1 MNFQLTFSIPFFNC
15 TFMTLNCIM
24 DIRKSTVSALAK
36 EAALSPKEEM
46 LEVAKKK
53 FHLTIGIPKE
63 TSFQERRV
71 ALVPESV
78 GLLVNNGHEVI
89 VETNAGREA
98 KFSDHDSSEAGATIV
113 YDKEA
118 VFKSDIILK
127 VAPPSQEEIS
137 MMPGKQT
144 LISALQLSAQ
154 KEELFKALSVKR
166 ITAIAWDYIQDD
178 AGIFPI
184 VRAMGEIAG
193 YTAVQIAAEYLS
205 HINGGQG
212 LMFGGISGVRP
223 TEVVILGAGTV
234 GEFATRAAIG
244 LGASVK
250 LFDNDIYRLRRLQN
264 DLGTRIW
271 SSTILPSELRNAI
284 ESADVVIGA
293 IHTTK
298 GRTPMI
304 VTEDMIS
311 NMKFG
316 SVVVDVSID
325 QGGCFETSRV
335 TNHDNPIFQIHGVI
349 HYCVPNIAARVSR
362 TASYALSN
370 IFAPTIMDMGEEGGI
385 ANLVGV
391 NKGIRAGVYMYNGT
405 VTNETIGTQF
415 ELPWKPLELLIATSF

>member
-1 MNFQLTFSIPFFNC
+1 
-15 TFMTLNCIM
+15 M

-53 FHLTIGIPKE
+53 FHLTIGIPRE

-89 VETNAGREA
+89 VETNAGRES
-98 KFSDHDSSEAGATIV
+98 KFSDHDYSEAGASIV

-127 VAPPSQEEIS
+127 VAPPSQEEIE

-154 KEELFKALSVKR
+154 KEELFKALSVKK

-193 YTAVQIAAEYLS
+193 YTSVQIATEYLS

-244 LGASVK
+244 MGASVK

-335 TNHDNPIFQIHGVI
+335 TNHDNPVFQEHGVI

-370 IFAPTIMDMGEEGGI
+370 IFAPTLMEMGDEGGI

-415 ELPWKPLELLIATSF
+415 ELPWKPLELLIATNFL

>member
-1 MNFQLTFSIPFFNC
+1 
-15 TFMTLNCIM
+15 
-24 DIRKSTVSALAK
+24 
-36 EAALSPKEEM
+36 
-46 LEVAKKK
+46 
-53 FHLTIGIPKE
+53 
-63 TSFQERRV
+63 
-71 ALVPESV
+71 
-78 GLLVNNGHEVI
+78 VI
-89 VETNAGREA
+89 VETNAGRES
-98 KFSDHDSSEAGATIV
+98 KFSDHDYSEAGASIV

-127 VAPPSQEEIS
+127 VAPPSQEEIE

-154 KEELFKALSVKR
+154 KEELFKALSVKK

-193 YTAVQIAAEYLS
+193 YTSVQIATEYLS

-244 LGASVK
+244 MGASVK

-335 TNHDNPIFQIHGVI
+335 TNHDNPVFQEHGVI

-370 IFAPTIMDMGEEGGI
+370 IFAPTLMEMGDEGGI

-415 ELPWKPLELLIATSF
+415 ELPWKPLELLIATNFL

>member
-1 MNFQLTFSIPFFNC
+1 
-15 TFMTLNCIM
+15 M

-53 FHLTIGIPKE
+53 FHLTIGIPRE

-89 VETNAGREA
+89 VETNAGRES
-98 KFSDHDSSEAGATIV
+98 KFSDHDYSEAGASIV
-113 YDKEA
+113 YDKES

-127 VAPPSQEEIS
+127 VAPPSQEEIE

-154 KEELFKALSVKR
+154 KEELFKALSVKK

-193 YTAVQIAAEYLS
+193 YTSVQIATEYLS

-244 LGASVK
+244 MGASVK

-335 TNHDNPIFQIHGVI
+335 TNHDNPVFQEHGVI

-370 IFAPTIMDMGEEGGI
+370 IFAPTLMEMGDEGGI

-415 ELPWKPLELLIATSF
+415 ELPWKPLELLIATNFL

>member
-1 MNFQLTFSIPFFNC
+1 
-15 TFMTLNCIM
+15 M

-89 VETNAGREA
+89 VETNAGRES
-98 KFSDHDSSEAGATIV
+98 KFSDHDYSEAGATIV
-113 YDKEA
+113 YDKES

-154 KEELFKALSVKR
+154 KEELFKALSAKR

-335 TNHDNPIFQIHGVI
+335 TNHDNPIFQTHGVI

>member
-1 MNFQLTFSIPFFNC
+1 
-15 TFMTLNCIM
+15 
-24 DIRKSTVSALAK
+24 
-36 EAALSPKEEM
+36 
-46 LEVAKKK
+46 
-53 FHLTIGIPKE
+53 
-63 TSFQERRV
+63 
-71 ALVPESV
+71 
-78 GLLVNNGHEVI
+78 
-89 VETNAGREA
+89 
-98 KFSDHDSSEAGATIV
+98 
-113 YDKEA
+113 
-118 VFKSDIILK
+118 
-127 VAPPSQEEIS
+127 
-137 MMPGKQT
+137 
-144 LISALQLSAQ
+144 
-154 KEELFKALSVKR
+154 
-166 ITAIAWDYIQDD
+166 
-178 AGIFPI
+178 
-184 VRAMGEIAG
+184 MGEIAG